1 WSLWAAL
8 ALIALGSG
16 GIKPCVSAHV
26 GDQFGPSNKQLLPTV
41 YGWFYLSINVGAALS
56 TLVTPMLL
64 GAFGPGVAFGLPGVL
79 MALATLVFWLGRRR
93 YVHVPPGG
101 ESFFAEATSSR
112 GLMAVANL
120 LPLYAVLAVFWSLFD
135 QTTSTWVEQAK
146 HLDRNLLG
154 WEVSPSQVQAA
165 NPILILILVPL
176 FTYVVYPLVERGAA
190 TTPLRRIGAGL
201 VLAPASFFVVA
212 WLQSRIDAGE
222 TPHLAWQLVAYVAI
236 TVSEVLISITAL
248 EFTYTQAPRKMKSL
262 VTGVYWL
269 SVYLGNEIVV
279 QVNTW
284 LVEESASG
292 EATQDAGYFR
302 GFAYAMAG
310 TAAFYLVW
318 SRFYRGRT
326 YLQGEEEGEE

>member
-1 WSLWAAL
+1 MSDSPRTAPDPNETGMPGGIPFIVGNEAAERFSYYGMRAILYVFMTEHLMGLDGSTDAMAPAEATVWQHNFIKACYAFPLIGAFLCDWKWGKYRTILGLSLLYCVGHAVMALCDAPGLTGIAPRWSLWAAL

-64 GAFGPGVAFGLPGVL
+64 DAFGPGVAFGLPGVL

-93 YVHVPPGG
+93 YVHVPAGG

-112 GLMAVANL
+112 GLMALANL

-190 TTPLRRIGAGL
+190 TTPLRRIGAG
-201 VLAPASFFVVA
+201 
-212 WLQSRIDAGE
+212 
-222 TPHLAWQLVAYVAI
+222 
-236 TVSEVLISITAL
+236 
-248 EFTYTQAPRKMKSL
+248 
-262 VTGVYWL
+262 
-269 SVYLGNEIVV
+269 
-279 QVNTW
+279 
-284 LVEESASG
+284 
-292 EATQDAGYFR
+292 
-302 GFAYAMAG
+302 
-310 TAAFYLVW
+310 
-318 SRFYRGRT
+318 
-326 YLQGEEEGEE
+326 